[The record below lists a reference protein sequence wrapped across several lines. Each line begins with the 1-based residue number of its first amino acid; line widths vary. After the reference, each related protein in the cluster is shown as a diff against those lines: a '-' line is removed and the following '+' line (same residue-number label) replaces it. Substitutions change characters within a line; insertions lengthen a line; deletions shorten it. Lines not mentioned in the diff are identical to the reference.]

1 VVSHVPSQ
9 VVCWLQFFVASQVLG
24 VNLLREDTV
33 RKKYPES
40 YTDCGTEEDE
50 RCPTGYPGAQPGSE
64 AYNEVMKFT
73 SAVLMFGKS
82 ARKKNAE
89 SRDKKIEAATGGQ
102 QAAPG
107 GQQNDYKC
115 PLGNYAEATAPKPSK
130 AVPDITLL
138 SKTGKRGK
146 RSYNC
151 KGDASMDASP
161 AFTPLTPL

>member
-1 VVSHVPSQ
+1 
-9 VVCWLQFFVASQVLG
+9 
-24 VNLLREDTV
+24 
-33 RKKYPES
+33 
-40 YTDCGTEEDE
+40 
-50 RCPTGYPGAQPGSE
+50 
-64 AYNEVMKFT
+64 MKFT

-130 AVPDITLL
+130 AVPDIKLL
-138 SKTGKRGK
+138 SKTGKRS
-146 RSYNC
+146 SYNC
-151 KGDASMDASP
+151 KGDASMDAPP